1 MNIYKRRQ
9 AVQAFLQ
16 KKDTSRAATDANL
29 WEVANDMSTL
39 PIDLCQ
45 NVEEKRLNVEVQSLM
60 IEEQFCKQAQVLA
73 V

>member
-1 MNIYKRRQ
+1 MNIYKWRQ

-29 WEVANDMSTL
+29 WEVANNMSTL

-45 NVEEKRLNVEVQSLM
+45 NVEEKWLDVEV
-60 IEEQFCKQAQVLA
+60 
-73 V
+73 